1 MAQKH
6 IDINTWLDAIGMK
19 DYHHIFASYS
29 GVEDL
34 LYLSEADI
42 RDLGLKNA
50 AHRAKVVSSL
60 RVLREKYECSTLPLR
75 KSIQQ
80 AGTTGQVQ
88 RTHNATAQ
96 LSWSPPSMISSPDY
110 QLVNVSPEKMKK
122 DLLHELQSDPLELKT
137 QPWYHGSISRQRA
150 EQLVKKNGDFL
161 VRDSISKPGDF
172 VLTVC
177 WKGVPLHFVINSKV
191 TDHGIMLPPKVT
203 YHFEVEEFQSVQDLI
218 QFYQHTGKPVTQASL
233 TIIINPIGRSMP
245 LSYYDTKY
253 GALKS
258 IAGVNH
264 YTPTQS
270 PRSSP
275 YNSPCGSPSG
285 SPKSG
290 NSGTVDR
297 AGSQPLLSVCKINQS
312 SSIDR
317 SDSMPTI
324 GGIYKQVNLHPPTE
338 QKPLLSLHQRSGS
351 APVLTPGIHVTQHFE
366 QFNSSTVLTPAS
378 SDSSLDK
385 PPPPKPSRIPS
396 IKYKNRPHVEIH
408 NEELY
413 RDDDR
418 DYTDYSQ
425 VKSDPSW
432 LDENERNFTPVNI
445 NVHRNT
451 NQTLSSINPGGN
463 IHDNNMNGLCNDT
476 KSTSNR
482 DYEIKQDHLQISK
495 GRKHSDTRF
504 SILDSQDYASVPKFP
519 ISDSF
524 PEKRKGRAITEGFDK
539 MADIAVAQSKRK
551 SVKIPQIETYASFE
565 LHNFKSV
572 LLPENNR
579 LLDPNVLISLRNQIL
594 NCDPKLLAKC
604 MTKADLDV
612 LKVTNEEDLGICVQ
626 SGLEL
631 LTLPHG
637 KQLRLNVI
645 ERCYCMK
652 SFLMVM
658 ILTCGSVAE
667 RSQMLSHWIQVA
679 LELRA
684 SHGNLFGFENMM
696 EGLLSPQIQ
705 RLHDTW
711 MVLRQNHT
719 NSAYNFDTKLR
730 PAMRALNDGS
740 SLPLQDISIP
750 NIMPLALLLERDGR
764 SVMNYLPW
772 ESSDVLSGLDI
783 MLLHL
788 DTARI
793 ITTQCTVYKNFAKKV
808 IGNLQTEPEKL
819 EMFQTEFHLRFLW
832 GSRGVGAEQVERHNK
847 FSQLLTVYSEKMEP
861 PGYDGTAV

>member
-19 DYHHIFASYS
+19 DYHNIFSSYS

-75 KSIQQ
+75 RGMQH
-80 AGTTGQVQ
+80 AGMMGQVQ

-110 QLVNVSPEKMKK
+110 QLVNVSPEKMNK
-122 DLLHELQSDPLELKT
+122 DLLQELQSDPSELKT
-137 QPWYHGSISRQRA
+137 HPWYHGSISRQRA
-150 EQLVKKNGDFL
+150 EQLVTKNGDFL
-161 VRDSISKPGDF
+161 VRDCISKPGDF

-177 WKGVPLHFVINSKV
+177 WKGVPLHFTINSKV
-191 TDHGIMLPPKVT
+191 IDRGTMLPPKVT
-203 YHFEVEEFQSVQDLI
+203 YQFEVEEFQSVQDLI
-218 QFYQHTGKPVTQASL
+218 QFYQHSGKPVTKASL
-233 TIIINPIGRSMP
+233 TIITNPIGRNMP

-253 GALKS
+253 GALQS
-258 IAGVNH
+258 VAGVNH

-270 PRSSP
+270 PRPSP
-275 YNSPCGSPSG
+275 YNSPCGSP
-285 SPKSG
+285 KSG
-290 NSGTVDR
+290 NGGIVERS
-297 AGSQPLLSVCKINQS
+297 GSQPLLSVGKINQF

-317 SDSMPTI
+317 SDSMPTM
-324 GGIYKQVNLHPPTE
+324 GGIYKQVNPHHPTE
-338 QKPLLSLHQRSGS
+338 KKSLACLHQRSGS
-351 APVLTPGIHVTQHFE
+351 APVLTPGIQVTQHFE
-366 QFNSSTVLTPAS
+366 QFNTSTELTPAS
-378 SDSSLDK
+378 SDGSLDK
-385 PPPPKPSRIPS
+385 PPPPKPSRTPS
-396 IKYKNRPHVEIH
+396 INYKHRPHVEVR
-408 NEELY
+408 NKELY
-413 RDDDR
+413 KDDDR
-418 DYTDYSQ
+418 DYTDYTQ

-432 LDENERNFTPVNI
+432 LDENERNSTPV
-445 NVHRNT
+445 RLNT
-451 NQTLSSINPGGN
+451 NQNSLNPGGSIN
-463 IHDNNMNGLCNDT
+463 DNNMKDIHNNT
-476 KSTSNR
+476 NSTINR
-482 DYEIKQDHLQISK
+482 DNEIRQDLLLK

-504 SILDSQDYASVPKFP
+504 SILDSREYASVPKFP
-519 ISDSF
+519 VSDCFSV
-524 PEKRKGRAITEGFDK
+524 KRKEIAITEGFDT
-539 MADIAVAQSKRK
+539 MTDVTMMTLSKGK
-551 SVKIPQIETYASFE
+551 SVKIPPIETHTSFNS
-565 LHNFKSV
+565 LNLKSV

-594 NCDPKLLAKC
+594 NCDPKLLAKYL
-604 MTKADLDV
+604 TKADLDV
-612 LKVTNEEDLGICVQ
+612 LKVTNEEDLGVCVQ

-631 LTLPHG
+631 LTLPQG
-637 KQLRLNVI
+637 KQLRLDVI

-658 ILTCGSVAE
+658 IITCGPVAE
-667 RSQMLSHWIQVA
+667 RSQMLSQWIQVA

-684 SHGNLFGFENMM
+684 SHGNLFGFENVM
-696 EGLLSPQIQ
+696 EGLLSSQIQ

-719 NSAYNFDTKLR
+719 NSAYTFDTKLR
-730 PAMRALNDGS
+730 PAVRALNDGS

-750 NIMPLALLLERDGR
+750 NIMPLALLLERDN
-764 SVMNYLPW
+764 STVTNYLPW
-772 ESSDVLSGLDI
+772 ESSDVLCGLDI

-793 ITTQCTVYKNFAKKV
+793 ITTQCTVYRNFAKSV
-808 IGNLQTEPEKL
+808 IGDLQTDPEKL

-832 GSRGVGAEQVERHNK
+832 GSRGVGAEQVERHTK
-847 FSQLLTVYSEKMEP
+847 FTQLLTVYSEKMEP